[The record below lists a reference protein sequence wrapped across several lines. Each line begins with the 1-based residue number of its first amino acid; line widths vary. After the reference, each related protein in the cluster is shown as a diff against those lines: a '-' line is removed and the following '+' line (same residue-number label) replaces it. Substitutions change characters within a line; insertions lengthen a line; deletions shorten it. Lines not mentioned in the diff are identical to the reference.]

1 MMINDKKGAFKITV
15 DLKKVYKLKTKLL
28 QNVNS
33 KCYSK
38 NFRFYK
44 IFSLTILF
52 SDPFIFYNS
61 QLGLLINPDLFNNS
75 IASRQSQAIS
85 FHLISMINQVI

>member
-15 DLKKVYKLKTKLL
+15 DLKKVYKLKIKLL

-33 KCYSK
+33 KCYLK
-38 NFRFYK
+38 NLRFYK
-44 IFSLTILF
+44 IFCLTILL
-52 SDPFIFYNS
+52 SDPFTLYNS
-61 QLGLLINPDLFNNS
+61 QLGLLLNPDLFNNS
-75 IASRQSQAIS
+75 IASSQAIS